1 MILSVLRGR
10 GDPLFHPDV
19 LYKKP
24 CCGRDC
30 HHDRSDGY
38 DRCLNDSRRRAFI
51 TLRFFYS
58 IILFLKAKAFLL
70 PGWQLHEELIERHV
84 IVLVSS
90 LQSG

>member
-30 HHDRSDGY
+30 HHDGSAGY
-38 DRCLNDSRRRAFI
+38 DRGCNDSRRTFTTHRY
-51 TLRFFYS
+51 FYS